1 MKLLIFAIS
10 LSFSLL
16 CHGQPLI
23 LKADK
28 IYDSRAENYISNN
41 RTIDPDFFNS
51 KKRFWLQLVSKSVLG
66 LEEFGI
72 KYTYDFETKK
82 LKRIDGIFGASRM
95 MSLKHDFTGSIGFNF
110 YFDETVIG
118 WLTKSLSASSLILRY
133 VDIERNVNNEVIF
146 NIPQS
151 FQGIEPVIV
160 DTVQLLFNNY
170 LLDNRGEIDTL
181 KIDRST
187 TFPSPGDK
195 VFMRKRAFMV
205 DKYYEQENPKA
216 DVTGTNPIDYNRID
230 GHRLITQKILSDNV
244 KIVNYR
250 VETNHGDLWLL
261 SHKSNPEDFCL
272 YNVQNGKIYPFKLD
286 KTIFNLNNLSLA
298 EIVPSGETTPGQN
311 VVFSYLTSMTN
322 ESIYIYLI
330 KDGIALYRVSDY
342 RKLLR

>member
-10 LSFSLL
+10 LSFSLP
-16 CHGQPLI
+16 CHGQPFI
-23 LKADK
+23 LEADK
-28 IYDSRAENYISNN
+28 IYDSRAENYISSN

-51 KKRFWLQLVSKSVLG
+51 KKRFWLQLASKSVLG
-66 LEEFGI
+66 LEEFGV

-82 LKRIDGIFGASRM
+82 LRRIDGIFGVSRRM
-95 MSLKHDFTGSIGFNF
+95 NLKHDFTGAIGFNF

-133 VDIERNVNNEVIF
+133 VDIERNLHKEVTF
-146 NIPQS
+146 NIPQAL
-151 FQGIEPVIV
+151 QDIEPVIV

-170 LLDNRGEIDTL
+170 LLDSNGKIDTL
-181 KIDRST
+181 KMDRGT
-187 TFPSPGDK
+187 TLPSRGDK
-195 VFMRKRAFMV
+195 VFMRNHAFMV
-205 DKYYEQENPKA
+205 DKYYEQKNPKA
-216 DVTGTNPIDYNRID
+216 ELTRTNPIDYNRID
-230 GHRLITQKILSDNV
+230 GDRLVTQKVLSVNV
-244 KIVNYR
+244 KTVNYR

-272 YNVQNGKIYPFKLD
+272 YNIQNGKTYPFKLD
-286 KTIFNLNNLSLA
+286 KTIFNLSNLSLA

-311 VVFSYLTSMTN
+311 VTFSYLTSMTN

-330 KDGIALYRVSDY
+330 KDGIALYRISDY